1 MKLRNLM
8 DAAFDETWFRVK
20 DGDRT
25 VDVWN
30 ADYFGGYQ
38 PVMDEIEDLLDR
50 DVDEYYLEIIK
61 DPEASP
67 EYPKIPKKTPAIVVY
82 LLEKKRRRAR

>member
-50 DVDEYYLEIIK
+50 NVDEYYLEIIK
-61 DPEASP
+61 NPEADP
-67 EYPKIPKKTPAIVVY
+67 EYPHIPKKTPAIIVY
-82 LLEKKRRRAR
+82 LEKKRRRRAR